1 MNAPVDV
8 VEGRARRKRY
18 RPAAIVAGAV
28 LAIAGATYLW
38 WPRPETR
45 IAARQIPIP
54 VTAAKVAARDVPI
67 YLDALGTVTAAN
79 TVAIHSQIDG
89 RLQSVDFVEGQ
100 DVRKGDVLA
109 RIDPRMY
116 QAALEQ
122 AIAKK
127 AEDQAQLVAAEKDLA
142 RFTALTKRDF
152 ETRQNLDLQRA
163 KVDQFKATIEADQAA
178 IDSARTQLSYTVI
191 TAPID
196 GRVGFRQID
205 AGNIIHVND
214 TVPLT
219 VLTQLKPVFVT
230 FSLPQADVADVRDA
244 MQHGPVPVMAF
255 DQDDTR
261 QIAQGQLALMDNQI
275 DQTTGTIRLK
285 ARFPNQNERR
295 LPGEFVHIKLLA
307 RTEKNAVTIPPPA
320 LQRGPDGFYAW
331 VVNPD
336 GRVARRAIDATPV
349 GDGTVIVT
357 KGLSPGELV
366 VVNGQYRLQSGA
378 RVALNTAPAAPALR
392 KAS

>member
-1 MNAPVDV
+1 MNSPVDV

-18 RPAAIVAGAV
+18 RPAAIFAVAV
-28 LAIAGATYLW
+28 LAIVGGTYFW
-38 WPRPETR
+38 WPRPEAH
-45 IAARQIPIP
+45 IAARQIAIP
-54 VTAAKVAARDVPI
+54 VTAAKVVARDVPI

-79 TVAIHSQIDG
+79 TVAIHSQVDG
-89 RLQSVDFVEGQ
+89 RLQSVNFVEGQ

-109 RIDPRMY
+109 RIDPRMFE
-116 QAALEQ
+116 AALEQ

-142 RFTALTKRDF
+142 RFTALTKRNF
-152 ETRQNLDLQRA
+152 ETRQNLDLQQA
-163 KVDQFKATIEADQAA
+163 KVDQFKAMIEADQAA

-191 TAPID
+191 KAPID

-205 AGNIIHVND
+205 AGNIIHAND

-219 VLTQLKPVFVT
+219 VLTQLRPVFVT
-230 FSLPQADVADVRDA
+230 FSLPQADIAQVRDA
-244 MQHGPVPVMAF
+244 MQHGSVPVAAF
-255 DQDDTR
+255 NQDDTR
-261 QIAQGQLALMDNQI
+261 QIAQGQLALMDNQV

-285 ARFPNQNERR
+285 ARFPNTNEHR
-295 LPGEFVHIKLLA
+295 LPGEFVHIRLLA
-307 RTEKNAVTIPPPA
+307 RIEKNAVTIPPPA
-320 LQRGPDGFYAW
+320 LQRGPNGFYAW

-336 GRVARRAIDATPV
+336 SRVAERPIDATPV
-349 GDGTVIVT
+349 GDSTVIVT

-378 RVALNTAPAAPALR
+378 RVALNNVPSATTAR
-392 KAS
+392 KSS